1 MGFQINTNIGALKA
15 YNALSSLNSR
25 TQKAQLRLATQKRIN
40 SVADDTSGFNV
51 GKSLDQ
57 KVKLMQSA
65 QGNVGSAK
73 DMLATAESQLISIK
87 DMITQIKAKVAD
99 ASNPAADKSAIVND
113 IKAIGE
119 EIASAFETTKF
130 NDTSLLVSAG
140 GSAPS
145 FSFQTGAASA
155 DTLTVNYAVS
165 AGGGDLSGTTELTTD
180 GSNAVAGVS
189 AIVNNALGTDSGSDI
204 GIAELT
210 TSNISD
216 LLTNLELFET
226 EVDDALGAI
235 GNFVQRLD
243 AKDDFLTS
251 AIANSQASVS
261 RLFDADMAL
270 EQLNATKSS
279 IGGQAA
285 TSMLAQLNFAP
296 QAVLQLLG

>member
-15 YNALSSLNSR
+15 YNALASLNSK
-25 TQKAQLRLATQKRIN
+25 TEKAQLRLATQKRIN

-51 GKSLDQ
+51 GKSLEQ
-57 KVKLMQSA
+57 KVKLMQAA

-87 DMITQIKAKVAD
+87 DMLTQIKAKLAD
-99 ASNPAADKSAIVND
+99 ASNPAADKTAIAND
-113 IKAIGE
+113 IKSIGLEIDSAI
-119 EIASAFETTKF
+119 ATTKF
-130 NDTSLLVSAG
+130 NDTNLLMSGTSGTGASG
-140 GSAPS
+140 
-145 FSFQTGAASA
+145 FSFQTGASSGDKLVVDYGQYLGGASNTSTNGGTA
-155 DTLTVNYAVS
+155 TDVHLSVKTGMDFILGATESNLSSIDFDAFETAV
-165 AGGGDLSGTTELTTD
+165 D
-180 GSNAVAGVS
+180 
-189 AIVNNALGTDSGSDI
+189 NALGS
-204 GIAELT
+204 
-210 TSNISD
+210 
-216 LLTNLELFET
+216 
-226 EVDDALGAI
+226 I
-235 GNFVQRLD
+235 GNSVQRLD

-285 TSMLAQLNFAP
+285 TAMLAQLNMSP